1 METDAEGNLIIKT
14 ALTDIKH
21 LKPIIG
27 RINFK
32 VHHLRKACDMTGI
45 LVC

>member
-1 METDAEGNLIIKT
+1 MKAIRFEWDAQKNK
-14 ALTDIKH
+14 
-21 LKPIIG
+21 IG